1 MAKNIVVLSDGT
13 GKDGGKGHD
22 TNVYKLFRMLED
34 RTAGQ
39 VVFYDRGLG
48 TDWRRLT
55 GNAFGVGISQN
66 VHECYRF
73 IFDHFTAGDRIYLF
87 GFSRGAYTVR
97 SLSGFVHL
105 VGILPQSRP
114 ELIDEAWKIYKR
126 STKTKAKERLRDDQA
141 KAFVGRH
148 GNMWTKIAFLGVW
161 DTVGALGFPYRRV
174 AAALDRIPWFKHG
187 FHSTRMSDSVE
198 RGCHAL
204 AIDDERLSFH
214 PTFWDEPDPRVE
226 QVWFAG
232 MHSDVGGGYAESG
245 LSDIALQWMVRRAV
259 PQGLRL
265 YSKHLVKGEPDPAG
279 ILHDSRDGIGA
290 LYRRQ
295 RRAWPYKG
303 SPAKMHKTVLERMR
317 AHNQYLPWIVEGEV
331 PAERVV
337 EDGNDIRVFAS

>member
-13 GKDGGKGHD
+13 GKDGGKGYD

-34 RTAGQ
+34 RTAEQ

-55 GNAFGVGISQN
+55 GNAFGAGISQN
-66 VHECYRF
+66 VLECYRF

-87 GFSRGAYTVR
+87 GFSRGAFTVR
-97 SLSGFVHL
+97 SLSGFMHL

-114 ELIDEAWKIYKR
+114 ELIEPAWKIYRR
-126 STKTKAKERLRDDQA
+126 STKTKTKEQRRARLA
-141 KAFVGRH
+141 AAFVDRH
-148 GNMWTKIAFLGVW
+148 GTMWAKIAFLGVW
-161 DTVGALGFPYRRV
+161 DTVGTLGFPYRRV
-174 AAALDRIPWFKHG
+174 AAVLDRVPWFQNG
-187 FHSTRMSDSVE
+187 FHSTRMRDSVE

-232 MHSDVGGGYAESG
+232 MHSDVGGGYGQSG

-259 PQGLRL
+259 PHGLRL
-265 YSKHLVKGEPDPAG
+265 YSKHRVKGAPDPAG
-279 ILHDSRDGIGA
+279 LLHDSRDGIGA

-295 RRAWPYKG
+295 RRAWPYQR
-303 SPAKMHKTVLERMR
+303 SPAKIHASVVERMR
-317 AHNQYLPWIVEGEV
+317 TDGQYRPWIAQGEV